1 MKLTTAIA
9 TLSLI
14 ALASSNPITS
24 PTLGDGT
31 VNVVRRDTKNPTFEL
46 VDESSHFSIGKRAVP
61 IEHLNDPAVGK
72 AVDDDDYAY
81 ARKLWT
87 RADEDHGG
95 ELIRRLA
102 SGELTRRFA
111 GGESVRRL
119 ALRTGVQQYD
129 KVNCLGFTLL
139 VVSCA
144 LIAARN
150 YLNDRYGAR
159 KIETSLARQ

>member
-1 MKLTTAIA
+1 M
-9 TLSLI
+9 
-14 ALASSNPITS
+14 
-24 PTLGDGT
+24 
-31 VNVVRRDTKNPTFEL
+31 
-46 VDESSHFSIGKRAVP
+46 DESSHFSIGKRAVP

-72 AVDDDDYAY
+72 AVDDDDDYAY

-87 RADEDHGG
+87 RADEGHGG

-119 ALRTGVQQYD
+119 ALRTGVQQYE

-150 YLNDRYGAR
+150 
-159 KIETSLARQ
+159 